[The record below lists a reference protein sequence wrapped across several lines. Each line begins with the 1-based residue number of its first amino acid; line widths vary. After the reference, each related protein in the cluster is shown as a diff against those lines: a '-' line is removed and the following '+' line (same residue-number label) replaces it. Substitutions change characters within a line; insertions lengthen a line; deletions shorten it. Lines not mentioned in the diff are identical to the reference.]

1 MTTLEARGVRSS
13 AEGGSTPV
21 VFAPPQG
28 LPRRGRVR
36 FVDMPPR
43 RCLAIEGQGPP
54 GGAEFQGA
62 VGALYSTIYA
72 LHFLLRDRGI
82 GTRIGPLEALWERR
96 DGSSA
101 WLTGDFTTFDSE
113 AWRWTALI
121 EIPPEARDEDT
132 ASAMAV
138 ARRKHPSPVLSRL
151 VVMTLR
157 EGHAVEALHVGP
169 YATEPETLER
179 MAAAATEAGV
189 EPNGA
194 HHEIYLGDPRRTAPD
209 RLRTVLRQPVC

>member
-13 AEGGSTPV
+13 AEGSSASV

-43 RCLAIEGQGPP
+43 RCLAIEGEGPP
-54 GGAEFQGA
+54 GGAEFQAA
-62 VGALYSTIYA
+62 VGALYSTIYP

-101 WLTGDFTTFDSE
+101 WLSGEFAPFDPT

-121 EIPPEARDEDT
+121 EIPDDARDEDM

-138 ARRKHPSPVLSRL
+138 ARRKHPSPALSRL
-151 VVMTLR
+151 IVMTLR

-179 MAAAATEAGV
+179 MSAAATAGGL
-189 EPNGA
+189 EPHGA
-194 HHEIYLGDPRRTAPD
+194 HHEIYLGDPRRTAPE
-209 RLRTVLRQPVC
+209 RLRTILRQPVA